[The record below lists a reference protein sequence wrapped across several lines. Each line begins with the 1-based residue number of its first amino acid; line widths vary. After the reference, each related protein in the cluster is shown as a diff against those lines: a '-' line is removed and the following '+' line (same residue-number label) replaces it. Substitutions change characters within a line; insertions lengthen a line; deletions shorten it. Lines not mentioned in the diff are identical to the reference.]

1 MVLENSNKHYHVR
14 NHDVKKNGCFQ
25 LKGVQRMK
33 NTRWIKFLGGSNVLY
48 TITVGLLLC
57 IFIITMT
64 KLDFIFGTLAVII
77 SNILMPIIIALL
89 LYYLF
94 NPAIDFMERHKIKR
108 VWGIVI
114 LFASVVLLLAGGIV
128 LVIPLL
134 ESQISNLTETFPLFI
149 NNFIDSTQAFVD
161 DFSGNEIADNVIS
174 QVKGFVDNFSA
185 DIGNYV
191 SEGLTRFSSVV
202 TSITSVVM
210 TIVIA
215 PIILFFLLKDAK
227 KFTNGVLAVTPPKWR
242 ADLIRVATE
251 INVKVG
257 SYIKGQLVIAV
268 ANGVMIFIGFT
279 IIGLDYS
286 GILGLAGGILSL
298 VPYIGPT
305 LTFIPAFVIA
315 LLTSW
320 TEVFLLIVVWIV
332 VQFVEGNFVE
342 PNIMGR
348 QLNIH
353 PLTIIII
360 LLIMGDLLGLFG
372 LVFGVPIYAILR
384 VIVNYIFQKFKLR
397 YNKYYGDV
405 AGRYHIDTSEIT
417 DFGDDNIYEARDKL
431 VEELV
436 EERKS
441 EPKKKHK

>member
-1 MVLENSNKHYHVR
+1 
-14 NHDVKKNGCFQ
+14 
-25 LKGVQRMK
+25 MK

-77 SNILMPIIIALL
+77 SNILMPVIIALL

-114 LFASVVLLLAGGIV
+114 LYASVLLLLGGGVV

-134 ESQISNLTETFPLFI
+134 ENQISTLTETFPLFI
-149 NNFIDSTQAFVD
+149 DNFIDFVKTFVD

-174 QVKGFVDNFSA
+174 QVEGFVDSFSA

-215 PIILFFLLKDAK
+215 PIILFFLLKDAE

-279 IIGLDYS
+279 IIGLEYS

-305 LTFIPAFVIA
+305 LTFIPALIIA

-405 AGRYHIDTSEIT
+405 AGRYNIDTSEIT

>member
-1 MVLENSNKHYHVR
+1 
-14 NHDVKKNGCFQ
+14 
-25 LKGVQRMK
+25 MK

-48 TITVGLLLC
+48 TVTVGLLLC

-77 SNILMPIIIALL
+77 SNILMPVIIALL

-114 LFASVVLLLAGGIV
+114 LYASVLLLLAGGIV

-134 ESQISNLTETFPLFI
+134 ENQISTLTETFPLFI
-149 NNFIDSTQAFVD
+149 DNFIDFVKTFVD

-174 QVKGFVDNFSA
+174 QVEGFVDSFSA

-215 PIILFFLLKDAK
+215 PIILFFLLKDAE

-279 IIGLDYS
+279 IIGLEYS

-305 LTFIPAFVIA
+305 LTFIPAFIIA

-360 LLIMGDLLGLFG
+360 LLIMGDLLAYSDWFSGFLFTPFY
-372 LVFGVPIYAILR
+372 V
-384 VIVNYIFQKFKLR
+384 
-397 YNKYYGDV
+397 
-405 AGRYHIDTSEIT
+405 
-417 DFGDDNIYEARDKL
+417 
-431 VEELV
+431 
-436 EERKS
+436 
-441 EPKKKHK
+441 

>member
-1 MVLENSNKHYHVR
+1 
-14 NHDVKKNGCFQ
+14 
-25 LKGVQRMK
+25 MK

-48 TITVGLLLC
+48 TLTVGLLLC

-94 NPAIDFMERHKIKR
+94 NPAVDFMERHKIKR

-134 ESQISNLTETFPLFI
+134 DSQISNLTETFPLFI

-185 DIGNYV
+185 DIGNYI

-305 LTFIPAFVIA
+305 LTFIPAFIIA

>member
-1 MVLENSNKHYHVR
+1 
-14 NHDVKKNGCFQ
+14 
-25 LKGVQRMK
+25 MK
-33 NTRWIKFLGGSNVLY
+33 NTRWTKFLGGSNALY
-48 TITVGLLLC
+48 TLTVGLLLG

-64 KLDFIFGTLAVII
+64 KLDFIFKTLAVIV
-77 SNILMPIIIALL
+77 SNILMPLIIALL

-114 LFASVVLLLAGGIV
+114 LYTSVLLLLAGGIV

-134 ESQISNLTETFPLFI
+134 ENQISNLAETFPIFMD
-149 NNFIDSTQAFVD
+149 NFVHSVIALVD

-174 QVKGFVDNFSA
+174 QVENFVDSFSS

-191 SEGLTRFSSVV
+191 SKGLTRFTSVV
-202 TSITSVVM
+202 TGITSVVM
-210 TIVIA
+210 TIAIA
-215 PIILFFLLKDAK
+215 PIILFFLLKDAE
-227 KFTNGVLAVTPPKWR
+227 KFANGVLAVTPPKWR
-242 ADLIRVATE
+242 ADLIRIATE
-251 INVKVG
+251 IDVKVG
-257 SYIKGQLVIAV
+257 SYIKGQLAIAV

-279 IIGLDYS
+279 IIDLDYS
-286 GILGLAGGILSL
+286 GVLGLAGGILSL

-305 LTFIPAFVIA
+305 LTFIPALIIA

-332 VQFVEGNFVE
+332 VQFIEGNFVE

-353 PLTIIII
+353 PLTIIIV

-397 YNKYYGDV
+397 YNRYYGDI
-405 AGRYHIDTSEIT
+405 AGRYHTNTSEVT
-417 DFGDDNIYEARDKL
+417 DFGDDNIYKAKN
-431 VEELV
+431 ELIT
-436 EERKS
+436 ELTEKRKN
-441 EPKKKHK
+441 ELKKKH

>member
-1 MVLENSNKHYHVR
+1 
-14 NHDVKKNGCFQ
+14 
-25 LKGVQRMK
+25 MK
-33 NTRWIKFLGGSNVLY
+33 NTRWIKFLGGSNLLY
-48 TITVGLLLC
+48 TVTVGLLLC

-77 SNILMPIIIALL
+77 SNILMPIIIAVL

-94 NPAIDFMERHKIKR
+94 NPVIDFMEKHKIKR
-108 VWGIVI
+108 VWGIAI
-114 LFASVVLLLAGGIV
+114 LFASVLLLLAGGIV

-134 ESQISNLTETFPLFI
+134 ENQITTLAETFPV
-149 NNFIDSTQAFVD
+149 FIDNLVHTVIAFID
-161 DFSGNEIADNVIS
+161 DFSGNELADQIIS
-174 QVKGFVDNFSA
+174 QIDGFINSISS

-202 TSITSVVM
+202 TGITSVVM

-215 PIILFFLLKDAK
+215 PIILFFLLKDAE
-227 KFTNGVLAVTPPKWR
+227 KFANGVLAVTPPKWR
-242 ADLIRVATE
+242 ADLIRIATE
-251 INVKVG
+251 IDIQVG
-257 SYIKGQLVIAV
+257 SYIKGQLAIAV
-268 ANGVMIFIGFT
+268 ANGVMIFLGFT

-298 VPYIGPT
+298 IPYIGPT
-305 LTFIPAFVIA
+305 LTFIPALIVA
-315 LLTSW
+315 LFTSW
-320 TEVFLLIVVWIV
+320 TEVFLLILVWIII
-332 VQFVEGNFVE
+332 QFVEGNFVE

-372 LVFGVPIYAILR
+372 LIFAVPIYAILR
-384 VIVNYIFQKFKLR
+384 VIVSYIFQKFKLR
-397 YNKYYGDV
+397 YNKYYGDI
-405 AGRYHIDTSEIT
+405 AGKYNIGDTGMT
-417 DFGDDNIYEARDKL
+417 DFGDDNIYNAKDKL

-436 EERKS
+436 EKRKV
-441 EPKKKHK
+441 EIKKSKK

>member
-1 MVLENSNKHYHVR
+1 
-14 NHDVKKNGCFQ
+14 
-25 LKGVQRMK
+25 MK

-48 TITVGLLLC
+48 TITVSLLLC
-57 IFIITMT
+57 LFIITMT

-77 SNILMPIIIALL
+77 SNILMPVIIALL

-94 NPAIDFMERHKIKR
+94 NPAIDFMEKHKIKR
-108 VWGIVI
+108 VWGIAILYISVI
-114 LFASVVLLLAGGIV
+114 LLLAGGIV

-134 ESQISNLTETFPLFI
+134 ENQISNLVETFPVFMD
-149 NNFIDSTQAFVD
+149 NFVNSVIAFVD

-174 QVKGFVDNFSA
+174 QVEGFVDSFSS

-202 TSITSVVM
+202 TGITSVVM
-210 TIVIA
+210 TIVVA
-215 PIILFFLLKDAK
+215 PIILFFLLKDAE

-257 SYIKGQLVIAV
+257 SYIKGQLAIAV

-279 IIGLDYS
+279 IIDLDYS

-305 LTFIPAFVIA
+305 LTFIPAFIIA
-315 LLTSW
+315 VFTSW
-320 TEVFLLIVVWIV
+320 TEVLLLIAVWIV

-405 AGRYHIDTSEIT
+405 AGKYHIGTTEIT
-417 DFGDDNIYEARDKL
+417 DFGDDNIYQAKDEL
-431 VEELV
+431 IEELA

-441 EPKKKHK
+441 ESKKKH

>member
-1 MVLENSNKHYHVR
+1 MRGEK
-14 NHDVKKNGCFQ
+14 
-25 LKGVQRMK
+25 MK

-48 TITVGLLLC
+48 TITVSLLLC
-57 IFIITMT
+57 LFIITMT

-77 SNILMPIIIALL
+77 SNILMPVIIALL

-94 NPAIDFMERHKIKR
+94 NPAIDFMEKHKIKR
-108 VWGIVI
+108 VWGIAILYISVI
-114 LFASVVLLLAGGIV
+114 LLLAGGIV

-134 ESQISNLTETFPLFI
+134 ENQISNLVETFPVFMD
-149 NNFIDSTQAFVD
+149 NFVNSVIAFVD

-174 QVKGFVDNFSA
+174 QVEGFVDSFSS

-202 TSITSVVM
+202 TGITSVVM
-210 TIVIA
+210 TIVVA
-215 PIILFFLLKDAK
+215 PIILFFLLKDAE

-257 SYIKGQLVIAV
+257 SYIKGQLAIAV

-279 IIGLDYS
+279 IIDLDYS

-305 LTFIPAFVIA
+305 LTFIPAFIIA
-315 LLTSW
+315 VLTSW
-320 TEVFLLIVVWIV
+320 TEVLLLIAVWIV

-405 AGRYHIDTSEIT
+405 AGKYHIGTTEIT
-417 DFGDDNIYEARDKL
+417 DFGDDNIYQAKDEL
-431 VEELV
+431 IEELA

-441 EPKKKHK
+441 ESKKKH

>member
-1 MVLENSNKHYHVR
+1 
-14 NHDVKKNGCFQ
+14 
-25 LKGVQRMK
+25 MK
-33 NTRWIKFLGGSNVLY
+33 NTRWIKFLGGSNLLY

-77 SNILMPIIIALL
+77 SNILMPVIIALL

-108 VWGIVI
+108 FWAIVI
-114 LFASVVLLLAGGIV
+114 LYTSVFLLLAGGIV

-134 ESQISNLTETFPLFI
+134 ENQISNLTETFPVFMDNFI
-149 NNFIDSTQAFVD
+149 NSVIAFVD

-174 QVKGFVDNFSA
+174 QVEGFVDSISS

-202 TSITSVVM
+202 TGITSVVM

-215 PIILFFLLKDAK
+215 PIILFFLLKDAE
-227 KFTNGVLAVTPPKWR
+227 KFANGVLAVTPPKWR

-257 SYIKGQLVIAV
+257 SYIKGQLAIAV

-286 GILGLAGGILSL
+286 GVLGLAGGVLSL

-305 LTFIPAFVIA
+305 LTFIPAFIIA

-320 TEVFLLIVVWIV
+320 TEVLLLIVVWIV

-405 AGRYHIDTSEIT
+405 AGKYHIGTTEVT
-417 DFGDDNIYEARDKL
+417 DFGDDNIYKAKDEL
-431 VEELV
+431 IEELS
-436 EERKS
+436 EKRKS
-441 EPKKKHK
+441 EPKKKH

>member
-1 MVLENSNKHYHVR
+1 
-14 NHDVKKNGCFQ
+14 
-25 LKGVQRMK
+25 MK

-134 ESQISNLTETFPLFI
+134 DSQISNLTETFPLFI

>member
-1 MVLENSNKHYHVR
+1 
-14 NHDVKKNGCFQ
+14 
-25 LKGVQRMK
+25 MK

-48 TITVGLLLC
+48 TLTVGLLLC

-94 NPAIDFMERHKIKR
+94 NPAVDFMERHKIKR

-134 ESQISNLTETFPLFI
+134 DSQISNLTETFPLFI

>member
-1 MVLENSNKHYHVR
+1 
-14 NHDVKKNGCFQ
+14 
-25 LKGVQRMK
+25 MK

-64 KLDFIFGTLAVII
+64 RLDFIFGTLAVII

-94 NPAIDFMERHKIKR
+94 NPAIDFMERHRIKR

-114 LFASVVLLLAGGIV
+114 LFASVILLLAGGIG

-134 ESQISNLTETFPLFI
+134 ENQISTLTETFPVFMD
-149 NNFIDSTQAFVD
+149 NFIDSAIAFVN

-174 QVKGFVDNFSA
+174 QVEGFVDSFSA
-185 DIGNYV
+185 DIGNYI

-202 TSITSVVM
+202 TGITNIVM

-215 PIILFFLLKDAK
+215 PIILFFLLKDAE
-227 KFTNGVLAVTPPKWR
+227 KFANGALAVTPPKWR

-251 INVKVG
+251 INIQVG
-257 SYIKGQLVIAV
+257 SYIKGQLAIAV

-279 IIGLDYS
+279 VIGLDYS

-305 LTFIPAFVIA
+305 LTFIPALIIA

-320 TEVFLLIVVWIV
+320 TEVFLLIIVWIV

-372 LVFGVPIYAILR
+372 LVFGVPIYAIIR
-384 VIVNYIFQKFKLR
+384 VVVSYIFQKFKLR

-405 AGRYHIDTSEIT
+405 AGKYRIGTSEIT
-417 DFGDDNIYEARDKL
+417 DFGDDNIYKAKDKL

-441 EPKKKHK
+441 GTKKNNK

>member
-1 MVLENSNKHYHVR
+1 
-14 NHDVKKNGCFQ
+14 
-25 LKGVQRMK
+25 MK

>member
-1 MVLENSNKHYHVR
+1 
-14 NHDVKKNGCFQ
+14 
-25 LKGVQRMK
+25 MK

-48 TITVGLLLC
+48 TVTVGLLLC

-77 SNILMPIIIALL
+77 SNILMPVIIALL

-114 LFASVVLLLAGGIV
+114 LYASVLLLLAGGIV

-134 ESQISNLTETFPLFI
+134 ENQISTLTETFPLFI
-149 NNFIDSTQAFVD
+149 DNFIDFVKTFVD

-174 QVKGFVDNFSA
+174 QVEGFVDSFSA

-215 PIILFFLLKDAK
+215 PIILFFLLKDAE

-279 IIGLDYS
+279 IIGLEYS

-305 LTFIPAFVIA
+305 LTFIPAFIIA

>member
-1 MVLENSNKHYHVR
+1 
-14 NHDVKKNGCFQ
+14 
-25 LKGVQRMK
+25 MK
-33 NTRWIKFLGGSNVLY
+33 NTRWTKFLGGSNALY
-48 TITVGLLLC
+48 TLTVGLLLG

-64 KLDFIFGTLAVII
+64 KLDFIFKTLAVIV
-77 SNILMPIIIALL
+77 SNILMPLIIALL

-114 LFASVVLLLAGGIV
+114 LYTSVLLLLAGGIV

-134 ESQISNLTETFPLFI
+134 ENQISNLAETFPIFMD
-149 NNFIDSTQAFVD
+149 NFVHSVIALVD

-174 QVKGFVDNFSA
+174 QVENFVDSFSS

-191 SEGLTRFSSVV
+191 SKGLTRFTSVV
-202 TSITSVVM
+202 TGITSVVM

-215 PIILFFLLKDAK
+215 PIILFFLLKDAE
-227 KFTNGVLAVTPPKWR
+227 KFANGVLAVTPPKWR
-242 ADLIRVATE
+242 ADLIRIATE
-251 INVKVG
+251 IDVKVG
-257 SYIKGQLVIAV
+257 SYIKGQLAIAV

-279 IIGLDYS
+279 IIDLDYS
-286 GILGLAGGILSL
+286 GVLGLAGGILSL

-305 LTFIPAFVIA
+305 LTFIPALIIA

-332 VQFVEGNFVE
+332 VQFIEGNFVE

-353 PLTIIII
+353 PLTIIIV

-397 YNKYYGDV
+397 YNRYYGDI
-405 AGRYHIDTSEIT
+405 AGRYHTNTSEVT
-417 DFGDDNIYEARDKL
+417 DFGDDNIYKAKN
-431 VEELV
+431 ELIT
-436 EERKS
+436 ELTEKRKN
-441 EPKKKHK
+441 ELKKKH

>member
-1 MVLENSNKHYHVR
+1 
-14 NHDVKKNGCFQ
+14 
-25 LKGVQRMK
+25 MK

-305 LTFIPAFVIA
+305 LTFIPALIIA

>member
-1 MVLENSNKHYHVR
+1 
-14 NHDVKKNGCFQ
+14 
-25 LKGVQRMK
+25 MK

-134 ESQISNLTETFPLFI
+134 DSQISNLTETFPLFI

-286 GILGLAGGILSL
+286 GILGLAGGVLSL

-305 LTFIPAFVIA
+305 LTFIPALIIA

>member
-1 MVLENSNKHYHVR
+1 
-14 NHDVKKNGCFQ
+14 
-25 LKGVQRMK
+25 MK

-48 TITVGLLLC
+48 TITVSLLLC
-57 IFIITMT
+57 LFIITMT

-77 SNILMPIIIALL
+77 SNILMPVIIALL

-94 NPAIDFMERHKIKR
+94 NPAIDFMEKHKIKR
-108 VWGIVI
+108 VWGIAILYISVI
-114 LFASVVLLLAGGIV
+114 LLLAGGIV

-134 ESQISNLTETFPLFI
+134 ENQISNLVETFPVFMD
-149 NNFIDSTQAFVD
+149 NFVNSVIAFVD

-174 QVKGFVDNFSA
+174 QVEGFVDSFSS

-202 TSITSVVM
+202 TGITSVVM
-210 TIVIA
+210 TIVVA
-215 PIILFFLLKDAK
+215 PIILFFLLKDAE

-257 SYIKGQLVIAV
+257 SYIKGQLAIAV

-279 IIGLDYS
+279 IIDLDYS

-305 LTFIPAFVIA
+305 LTFIPAFIIA
-315 LLTSW
+315 VLTSW
-320 TEVFLLIVVWIV
+320 TEVLLLIAVWIV

-405 AGRYHIDTSEIT
+405 AGKYHIGTTEIT
-417 DFGDDNIYEARDKL
+417 DFGDDNIYQAKDEL
-431 VEELV
+431 IEELA

-441 EPKKKHK
+441 ESKKKH

>member
-1 MVLENSNKHYHVR
+1 
-14 NHDVKKNGCFQ
+14 
-25 LKGVQRMK
+25 MK
-33 NTRWIKFLGGSNVLY
+33 NTRWIKFLGGSNALY

-77 SNILMPIIIALL
+77 SNILMPVIIALL

-94 NPAIDFMERHKIKR
+94 DPAVDFMEKHKIKR

-114 LFASVVLLLAGGIV
+114 LYASVLLLLTGGIV

-134 ESQISNLTETFPLFI
+134 EDQISTLAETFPAFMNNLVNYAGTFI
-149 NNFIDSTQAFVD
+149 D
-161 DFSGNEIADNVIS
+161 DFSGNEITDNVIS
-174 QVKGFVDNFSA
+174 QLQGFIDNFSS

-191 SEGLTRFSSVV
+191 SEGLTRFTSVV
-202 TSITSVVM
+202 TGITSVVM

-215 PIILFFLLKDAK
+215 PIILFFLLKDAE
-227 KFTNGVLAVTPPKWR
+227 KFANGVLAVTPPKWR

-251 INVKVG
+251 INIKVG
-257 SYIKGQLVIAV
+257 SYIKGQLAIAV

-305 LTFIPAFVIA
+305 LTFIPALIIA
-315 LLTSW
+315 LFTSW
-320 TEVFLLIVVWIV
+320 TEVLLLIIVWFV

-384 VIVNYIFQKFKLR
+384 VIVNYVFQKFKLR

-405 AGRYHIDTSEIT
+405 AGEYHTDTTEIT
-417 DFGDDNIYEARDKL
+417 NFGDDNIYEAKDKL

-436 EERKS
+436 EERKG
-441 EPKKKHK
+441 ETKKKR

>member
-1 MVLENSNKHYHVR
+1 
-14 NHDVKKNGCFQ
+14 
-25 LKGVQRMK
+25 MK

-48 TITVGLLLC
+48 TITVSLLLC
-57 IFIITMT
+57 LFIITMT

-77 SNILMPIIIALL
+77 SNILMPVIIALL

-94 NPAIDFMERHKIKR
+94 NPAIDFMEKHKIKR
-108 VWGIVI
+108 VWGIAILYISVI
-114 LFASVVLLLAGGIV
+114 LLLAGGIV

-134 ESQISNLTETFPLFI
+134 ENQISNLVETFPVFMD
-149 NNFIDSTQAFVD
+149 NFVNSVIAFVD

-174 QVKGFVDNFSA
+174 QVEGFVDSFSS

-202 TSITSVVM
+202 TGITSVVM
-210 TIVIA
+210 TIVVA
-215 PIILFFLLKDAK
+215 PIILFFLLKDAE

-257 SYIKGQLVIAV
+257 SYIKGQLAIAV
-268 ANGVMIFIGFT
+268 SNGVMIFIGFT
-279 IIGLDYS
+279 IIDLDYS

-305 LTFIPAFVIA
+305 LTFIPAFIIA
-315 LLTSW
+315 VLTSW
-320 TEVFLLIVVWIV
+320 TEVLLLIAVWIV

-405 AGRYHIDTSEIT
+405 AGKYHIGTTEIT
-417 DFGDDNIYEARDKL
+417 DFGDDNIYQAKDEL
-431 VEELV
+431 IEELA

-441 EPKKKHK
+441 ESKKKH

>member
-1 MVLENSNKHYHVR
+1 
-14 NHDVKKNGCFQ
+14 
-25 LKGVQRMK
+25 MK

-48 TITVGLLLC
+48 TLTVGLLLC

-94 NPAIDFMERHKIKR
+94 NPAVDFMERHKIKR

-134 ESQISNLTETFPLFI
+134 DSQISNLTETFPLFI

-185 DIGNYV
+185 DIGNYI

-305 LTFIPAFVIA
+305 LTFIPALIIA